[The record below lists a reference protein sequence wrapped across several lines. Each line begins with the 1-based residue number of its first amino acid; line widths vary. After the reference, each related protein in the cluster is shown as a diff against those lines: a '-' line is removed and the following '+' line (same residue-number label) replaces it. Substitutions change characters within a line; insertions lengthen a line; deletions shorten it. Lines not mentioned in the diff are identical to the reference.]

1 MNSDKIRVTELEK
14 KVIRLESLIEKL
26 LDKIEFLTYRKNSRN
41 RIVSLSKDENRPLKN
56 QSLRTKS
63 GKKAGGQPGH
73 EGTTLKMVENPDQM
87 INYKPDFYNCCEH
100 NLSHKPE
107 E

>member
-1 MNSDKIRVTELEK
+1 MNSGKIRVTELEK

-41 RIVSLSKDENRPLKN
+41 SIVSLSKNENRPLKN
-56 QSLRTKS
+56 QSLRTKF
-63 GKKAGGQPGH
+63 GKKAGGQRGH

-87 INYKPDFYNCCEH
+87 INYKPDFYNCCGH

>member
-26 LDKIEFLTYRKNSRN
+26 LYKIEFLTYRKNSRN
-41 RIVSLSKDENRPLKN
+41 SIVSLSKDENRPLKN

-63 GKKAGGQPGH
+63 GKKVGGQPGH
-73 EGTTLKMVENPDQM
+73 EDTTLKMVENPDQI
-87 INYKPDFYNCCEH
+87 INYKPDFYIGCGH